1 MGKRLTGGK
10 GGGRGKEKNR
20 TRNEGVEIRGI
31 ISSFIELTT
40 GSQ

>member
-1 MGKRLTGGK
+1 MVRYKMKKK
-10 GGGRGKEKNR
+10 GGGGKEKTQ
-20 TRNEGVEIRGI
+20 TRNEGVEIREI